1 VSDLVGYARELE
13 AQDAALAAAIAE
25 VDALR
30 SDVADLRARAG
41 HAVDFIAR
49 LPEARHALAAAL
61 AEAED
66 ELERRRRDVAEA
78 EQRLERAQ
86 KEEEVLAARRAAV
99 RTRDSVTTSERKV
112 DRLRGDV
119 EAVEGE
125 ARRLEREA
133 PDLEQRAAEL
143 AERIGTVHRAPD
155 PGLPGADAA
164 GAAAWASR
172 AEASLFVARG
182 GLETERDRV
191 IRQASELAAAAL
203 GEPAAASVSRVRE
216 ELEQRLG

>member
-1 VSDLVGYARELE
+1 MSDLVAYARELE

-30 SDVADLRARAG
+30 SEAGDLRAHAE
-41 HAVDFIAR
+41 HAVDFDAR
-49 LPEARHALAAAL
+49 LPEARQALAAAL

-66 ELERRRRDVAEA
+66 ELERRRREAADA

-86 KEEEVLAARRAAV
+86 KEEEVLAARRGVV
-99 RTRDSVTTSERKV
+99 RTRDAVTTAERKIA
-112 DRLRGDV
+112 RLRE
-119 EAVEGE
+119 EAEALEEE
-125 ARRLEREA
+125 ARRIELELSEIDR
-133 PDLEQRAAEL
+133 RAAEL
-143 AERIGTVHRAPD
+143 EQRIKAVHRTSD
-155 PGLPGADAA
+155 PGLPGPGAA
-164 GAAAWASR
+164 GVAAWASR

-203 GEPAAASVSRVRE
+203 GEPAASSVSRVRE